1 MPLFYKGFQLNC
13 SIFLFLNNLQGFSFR
28 FFNLVNMDTFDIVI
42 EHRGVTRTFSV
53 SFGKYGYSYRFT
65 IDVNGEKIV
74 FEPDEE
80 RNLRAMTTS
89 AGHSDTITRELV
101 ELIGIE
107 LQKQLSS

>member
-1 MPLFYKGFQLNC
+1 
-13 SIFLFLNNLQGFSFR
+13 
-28 FFNLVNMDTFDIVI
+28 MDTFDIVI
-42 EHRGVTRTFSV
+42 EHRGMTRTFSV

-65 IDVNGEKIV
+65 IDVNGEEIV

-89 AGHSDTITRELV
+89 SSQSNSTTRELV

-107 LQKQLSS
+107 LQKQLST